1 MGDLQML
8 PLHTKVTWSGRD
20 DMVPIEHRG
29 SGPEARS
36 AVSPRHGVAERVA
49 EAFAW
54 PVLGLAV
61 WPVGLSVAGGTV

>member
-29 SGPEARS
+29 SGREARR
-36 AVSPRHGVAERVA
+36 AVPPRHGVAERV
-49 EAFAW
+49 EAAFGA
-54 PVLGLAV
+54 PVLGLAL